1 MALIEFV
8 VFHPWKTAATVA
20 VGVLLGLGTFY
31 VYQVGAAF
39 GLVAEE
45 DFNPGDARTAIEA
58 APMDDSERMVIG
70 DVSEDPI
77 YDLEAEMRRI
87 AGITDGSDFNAAATG
102 VPIPDELFE
111 SYLLVGTDAS
121 GSLADTI
128 ILALQPANGSDPL
141 MVSLPRDLFVWNL
154 CKDTFTRLNAGLGG
168 CDDVASGPE
177 LLAIM
182 VEDYT
187 GIPVDHLAR
196 IDFDGFAR
204 LVDVM
209 GGLEV
214 CVEYPTRDAKSHL
227 DLETAGCQEVDG
239 DTALAWVRSRHPEQ
253 LVGGSWR
260 AAQGSDFT
268 RQEHQ
273 QDALFQMAARVAS
286 FASPATL
293 TSRLSAVA
301 SSVRLDSSWTMADA
315 AATAWRYRG
324 ISKDSVRR
332 FSIEVRE
339 YRTSYGAQVLLSAR
353 SFGDQLAA
361 VYDQR

>member
-1 MALIEFV
+1 MLV
-8 VFHPWKTAATVA
+8 
-20 VGVLLGLGTFY
+20 VGVLLGLGAFY
-31 VYQVGAAF
+31 FHQVGVAF
-39 GLVAEE
+39 GIVADE
-45 DFNPGDARTAIEA
+45 DFDPGDARSAIEA
-58 APMDDSERMVIG
+58 APVDDSERSVIG
-70 DVSEDPI
+70 DVSQDPV

-87 AGITDGSDFNAAATG
+87 ADATDGSDFNAAATG
-102 VPIPDELFE
+102 VPIPDEVFE

-128 ILALQPANGSDPL
+128 ILALQPANGSNPL

-168 CDDVASGPE
+168 CADVASGSE

-214 CVEYPTRDAKSHL
+214 CVDYPTRDAKSHL

-239 DTALAWVRSRHPEQ
+239 VTALAWVRSRHPEQ
-253 LVGGSWR
+253 LVGDSWR
-260 AAQGSDFT
+260 PAQGSDFT

-273 QDALFQMAARVAS
+273 QDALFQMAARAAS
-286 FASPATL
+286 FSSPATL
-293 TSRLSAVA
+293 TDRLAAVA
-301 SSVRLDSSWTMADA
+301 SSVRLDSSWTLADA

-324 ISKDSVRR
+324 ITKDSVRR
-332 FSIEVRE
+332 FSIEVDE
-339 YRTSYGAQVLLSAR
+339 YRTSYGAQVLLSES
-353 SFGDQLAA
+353 SFSDQLAA
-361 VYDQR
+361 VYDHG